1 MIALDIPGLGNYV
14 LTDLV
19 LDINGTL
26 SVDGKLLPGVATRC
40 RDLSAVV
47 TIHLLTADMRGT
59 AAGIAEELGVSWT
72 WVKAGGEAEQK
83 RLFVQELGSHNVAAI
98 GNGHNDAQMLAAA
111 GLGIAVLGAE
121 GTSVRALM
129 QADLAVGGICTALDL
144 LLYPT
149 RIVAT
154 LRS

>member
-26 SVDGKLLPGVATRC
+26 SVDGTLLPGVATRC
-40 RDLSAVV
+40 RDLAEVV
-47 TIHLLTADMRGT
+47 DIHLLTADMRGT
-59 AAGIAEELGVSWT
+59 AAGIAEELGVRWT
-72 WVKAGGEAEQK
+72 RVRPGGETEQK
-83 RLFVQELGSHNVAAI
+83 GLFVQELGGHNVIAI
-98 GNGHNDAQMLAAA
+98 GNGHNDAEMLATA

-129 QADLAVGGICTALDL
+129 QADLAVADICTALDL
-144 LLYPT
+144 LLHPT

-154 LRS
+154 LRN